1 MPNQV
6 LRNFCSFIP
15 FIYYSVFYHADLTLF
30 LIFLSFI
37 IINISAYRN
46 ECYRLSQ
53 RTPSAYRN
61 ERYRLSQRTPSAYR
75 NEHLRLIAT
84 NAIAYRNEHLRL
96 IATNAIAYRS
106 RYHRGLQ
113 NGADFSAPP
122 SVDTPVTIYGQ
133 CHLVSTL
140 TRCPFISAI
149 PQTLLSPP

>member
-75 NEHLRLIAT
+75 NERYRLSQRT
-84 NAIAYRNEHLRL
+84 PSAYRNERYRL
-96 IATNAIAYRS
+96 SQRTPSAYRS

>member
-53 RTPSAYRN
+53 RALSLIATNTFGLSQRTPSAYRN
-61 ERYRLSQRTPSAYR
+61 ERYRLSQRTPS
-75 NEHLRLIAT
+75 
-84 NAIAYRNEHLRL
+84 
-96 IATNAIAYRS
+96 AYRS

>member
-96 IATNAIAYRS
+96 IATNTFGLSQRTPSAYRNEHL
-106 RYHRGLQ
+106 RLIV
-113 NGADFSAPP
+113 ADIIADCKTAQISLRRRQLILLLLFIVNAIWLAP
-122 SVDTPVTIYGQ
+122 
-133 CHLVSTL
+133 
-140 TRCPFISAI
+140 
-149 PQTLLSPP
+149 